1 MQTPKAVHSL
11 DLRPVGPLSPA
22 SITLGLSGNPREGGG
37 YTGIRSR
44 ACWASSRLETLAD
57 LPCCSWDA
65 APRKAVNVKEEPRSF
80 GTELGQK
87 EREVV
92 KKKKIMTR
100 FSTLLN
106 VALI

>member
-1 MQTPKAVHSL
+1 M
-11 DLRPVGPLSPA
+11 
-22 SITLGLSGNPREGGG
+22 
-37 YTGIRSR
+37 
-44 ACWASSRLETLAD
+44 
-57 LPCCSWDA
+57 
-65 APRKAVNVKEEPRSF
+65 NVKEEPRSF
-80 GTELGQK
+80 GMELGQK